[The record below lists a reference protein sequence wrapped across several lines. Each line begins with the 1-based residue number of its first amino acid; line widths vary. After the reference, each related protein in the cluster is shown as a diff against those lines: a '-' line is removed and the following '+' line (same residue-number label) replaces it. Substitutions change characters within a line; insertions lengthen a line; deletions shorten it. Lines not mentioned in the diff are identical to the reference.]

1 MNKITSTVRLRPDT
15 VSVSHS
21 YGSDS
26 SLLSTLT
33 VPSVPEAV
41 EEVDAPSAKFLGGS
55 AHWDFPDEFPCI
67 LTGYYEDTEMEE
79 FGGPQGWTDYL
90 LVELDRIIC
99 RFYAYDTKSG
109 TTMILVDHE
118 EAECEPDLEY
128 HEHDDPEYQKVIHDL
143 RTGGREVSAEDLI
156 EMLQDIEQDPDE
168 PEINI
173 YSLQAMARFLIK
185 HSRFDHPIIGPD
197 PIGMMQAEW
206 HIIGDGLLVMAFLEN
221 EQIHCVAQADATPQ
235 SEELNVSVQLTE
247 NEAIEEFGHLAPLR

>member
-15 VSVSHS
+15 VFVSHS

-33 VPSVPEAV
+33 VPSVHESN
-41 EEVDAPSAKFLGGS
+41 EEGDAPSETLLGGS
-55 AHWDFPDEFPCI
+55 THWDFSDEFPYI
-67 LTGYYEDTEMEE
+67 LTGYYEDTEMEK
-79 FGGPQGWTDYL
+79 FGSPQDLTNYL
-90 LVELDRIIC
+90 LVEHDRIRC
-99 RFYAYDTKSG
+99 RFYAYGTKSD

-118 EAECEPDLEY
+118 EAEYEPDLEH
-128 HEHDDPEYQKVIHDL
+128 HEHDGLAYQEVIHNL

-156 EMLQDIEQDPDE
+156 EMLRDIEQDPDE
-168 PEINI
+168 PEISI

-185 HSRFDHPIIGPD
+185 HRKFCHPIIGLD

-221 EQIHCVAQADATPQ
+221 EQIHCVAQADATPE

-247 NEAIEEFGHLAPLR
+247 DEAIEEFGYLVPLR